1 MLLLVRRSTLQRA
14 AYRWPLLGKA
24 LAMDDEERKVAKVPV
39 TLGVVMGIF
48 LVVAAVVAILI
59 WAL

>member
-1 MLLLVRRSTLQRA
+1 
-14 AYRWPLLGKA
+14 
-24 LAMDDEERKVAKVPV
+24 MDDEERKVAKVPV